1 MACSR
6 PRFAHLTSEGK
17 VSFSP
22 LTDNVKRFPTPC
34 GKCHLCLSQRKA
46 EAMAR
51 LVMEGWSHPFG
62 QSICATLTYADE
74 HLPAGGCLS
83 KRDAQ
88 LFAKRLRIE
97 LARSG
102 LGPVR
107 LHTVGEYS
115 PKLKRPHYHVIIFGW
130 WPADSVGAGKSRS
143 GRPEYSSALLSDIWG
158 MGRVTFQAFSA
169 SAAAYVAKHQASKL
183 RRKGADELAVQEAD
197 GSWRWLSPEFELRPL
212 RPGLGALF
220 FEKHREQLLA
230 HGFVVVDGRQVG
242 FPRYFNTLAKRAD
255 PDRFAEL
262 RELRE
267 AAALDP
273 KRIANST
280 PERLAVREEC
290 AVARD
295 RFFSRAGGLDV
306 PY

>member
-1 MACSR
+1 MPCSR
-6 PRFAHLTSEGK
+6 PRFAHLTSDGK

-34 GKCHLCLSQRKA
+34 GKCPLCLGSRKS
-46 EAMAR
+46 EVMAR
-51 LVMEGWSHPFG
+51 LVMEGWAHSDA
-62 QSICATLTYADE
+62 ICATLTYAPE
-74 HLPAGGCLS
+74 HMPPGGSVS

-88 LFAKRLRIE
+88 LFAKRLRFE

-115 PKLKRPHYHVIIFGW
+115 PRLKRPHYHVIIFGW
-130 WPADSVGAGKSRS
+130 WPADAQPAGQSGS
-143 GRPEYSSALLSDIWG
+143 GRPEFRSDQVTRLWG
-158 MGRVTFQAFSA
+158 LGRVTFQRFSA

-183 RRKGADELAVQEAD
+183 RRKGADDLAVQQPD
-197 GSWRWLSPEFELRPL
+197 GSWSWLLPEFELRPL
-212 RPGLGALF
+212 RPGLGASF
-220 FEKHREQLLA
+220 FAKHQAQLLA
-230 HGFVVVDGRQVG
+230 HGYVVVDGRKVG
-242 FPRYFNTLAKRAD
+242 FSRYFNKLAKRAD
-255 PDRFAEL
+255 PERFDEL

-267 AAALDP
+267 VAALEP
-273 KRIANST
+273 ARIANST

-295 RFFSRAGGLDV
+295 KFFSRAGGVDV